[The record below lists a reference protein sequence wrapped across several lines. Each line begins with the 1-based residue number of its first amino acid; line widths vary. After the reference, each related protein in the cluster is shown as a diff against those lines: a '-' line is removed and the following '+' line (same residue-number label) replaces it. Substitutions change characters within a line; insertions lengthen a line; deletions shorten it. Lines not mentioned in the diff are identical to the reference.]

1 MNVTIQNYFL
11 TFSYNITKILNIS
24 KDSKTNLPLKF
35 FIHINLSTG
44 ASRCS
49 QKFLTKF
56 YIEWLLTF
64 IHLFSCFFFNSN
76 KRIDSNI
83 LGSSIKPYHNGVF
96 RENVT
101 IVLRT
106 FKVNMFSRTSDI
118 LNYARLSKVGCSC
131 SFFNN
136 NNYNNDNSSTSMITI
151 MIIIMLMIMIMS
163 NSNTHGNCN
172 DNDNL
177 NFIIERSKSIPFAAG
192 ASFLKVP
199 IINGPR
205 KAVCCL
211 FSR

>member
-1 MNVTIQNYFL
+1 M
-11 TFSYNITKILNIS
+11 
-24 KDSKTNLPLKF
+24 KF
-35 FIHINLSTG
+35 FIHINLPTG

-49 QKFLTKF
+49 LKFLTKF

-64 IHLFSCFFFNSN
+64 IHLFSRFFFISN

-118 LNYARLSKVGCSC
+118 LNYARLSKAGCSR

-136 NNYNNDNSSTSMITI
+136 NDNNNSSTSMTTI
-151 MIIIMLMIMIMS
+151 MIITMLMIMIMIMAIAIPIGIAMIMI
-163 NSNTHGNCN
+163 TLTLL
-172 DNDNL
+172 L
-177 NFIIERSKSIPFAAG
+177 NEINIPFAAE

-199 IINGPR
+199 MINGDQ
-205 KAVCCL
+205 KTVCCL

>member
-1 MNVTIQNYFL
+1 M
-11 TFSYNITKILNIS
+11 
-24 KDSKTNLPLKF
+24 KF
-35 FIHINLSTG
+35 FIHINLPTG

-49 QKFLTKF
+49 LKFLTKF

-64 IHLFSCFFFNSN
+64 IHLFSRFFFISN

-118 LNYARLSKVGCSC
+118 LNYARLSKAGCSR

-136 NNYNNDNSSTSMITI
+136 NNNSSTSMITI
-151 MIIIMLMIMIMS
+151 MIITMLMIMIMIMAIAIPMGIAMIMI
-163 NSNTHGNCN
+163 TLTLL
-172 DNDNL
+172 L
-177 NFIIERSKSIPFAAG
+177 NEINIPFAAE
-192 ASFLKVP
+192 ASFLKVS
-199 IINGPR
+199 IINGAQ
-205 KAVCCL
+205 KNCL
-211 FSR
+211 LFIFKIEVSIVFKII

>member
-1 MNVTIQNYFL
+1 M
-11 TFSYNITKILNIS
+11 
-24 KDSKTNLPLKF
+24 KF
-35 FIHINLSTG
+35 FIHINLPTG

-49 QKFLTKF
+49 LKFLTKF

-64 IHLFSCFFFNSN
+64 IHLFSRFFFNSN

-118 LNYARLSKVGCSC
+118 LKYARLSKAGCSR

-136 NNYNNDNSSTSMITI
+136 NNNNDNNNSSTSMITI
-151 MIIIMLMIMIMS
+151 MIITMLMIMIMIMAIAIPMGIAMIMI
-163 NSNTHGNCN
+163 TLTLL
-172 DNDNL
+172 L
-177 NFIIERSKSIPFAAG
+177 NEINIPFAAE

-199 IINGPR
+199 IINGAQ
-205 KAVCCL
+205 KNCL
-211 FSR
+211 LFIFKIEVSIVFKII

>member
-1 MNVTIQNYFL
+1 MK
-11 TFSYNITKILNIS
+11 S
-24 KDSKTNLPLKF
+24 
-35 FIHINLSTG
+35 FIHINLPTG
-44 ASRCS
+44 ASRCTL
-49 QKFLTKF
+49 KFVTKF

-64 IHLFSCFFFNSN
+64 IHLFSRFFFNSN

-83 LGSSIKPYHNGVF
+83 LGSSIKPYHNGLF

-118 LNYARLSKVGCSC
+118 LNYARLSKAGCSR

-136 NNYNNDNSSTSMITI
+136 NNNDNNNSSTSMITI
-151 MIIIMLMIMIMS
+151 MIITMLMIMIMIMAIAIPMGIAMIMI
-163 NSNTHGNCN
+163 TLTLL
-172 DNDNL
+172 L
-177 NFIIERSKSIPFAAG
+177 NEINIPFAAE

-199 IINGPR
+199 IIITEP
-205 KAVCCL
+205 KKTVCCL

>member
-1 MNVTIQNYFL
+1 M
-11 TFSYNITKILNIS
+11 
-24 KDSKTNLPLKF
+24 KF
-35 FIHINLSTG
+35 FVHINLPTG

-49 QKFLTKF
+49 LKFLTKF

-64 IHLFSCFFFNSN
+64 IHLFSRFFFNSN

-118 LNYARLSKVGCSC
+118 LNYARLSKAGCSR

-136 NNYNNDNSSTSMITI
+136 NNNDNNNRSTSMITI
-151 MIIIMLMIMIMS
+151 MIITMLMIMIMIMAIAIPMGIAMLMI
-163 NSNTHGNCN
+163 TLTLL
-172 DNDNL
+172 L
-177 NFIIERSKSIPFAAG
+177 NEINIPFAAE

-199 IINGPR
+199 IINGAQ
-205 KAVCCL
+205 KNCL
-211 FSR
+211 LFIFKIEVSIVFKII